1 VTCSFADE
9 ETEAEL
15 DNQFALIRS
24 LTALLPILLLLKV
37 GSYIISVTL
46 IYNSFLKIYLFLVVL
61 GLCYYVRRHVG
72 SSWIRDQTRV
82 RLQANSLPLSHQGS
96 PVLLTILCGRLVW
109 LAGS

>member
-1 VTCSFADE
+1 MTCSFADE

-24 LTALLPILLLLKV
+24 LMALLPILLLLKV

-46 IYNSFLKIYLFLVVL
+46 IYNSFLKIYLFLAVL
-61 GLCYYVRRHVG
+61 GLCYCVRYSQLVCRLLITAGLVALPQVG

-82 RLQANSLPLSHQGS
+82 RL
-96 PVLLTILCGRLVW
+96 
-109 LAGS
+109 